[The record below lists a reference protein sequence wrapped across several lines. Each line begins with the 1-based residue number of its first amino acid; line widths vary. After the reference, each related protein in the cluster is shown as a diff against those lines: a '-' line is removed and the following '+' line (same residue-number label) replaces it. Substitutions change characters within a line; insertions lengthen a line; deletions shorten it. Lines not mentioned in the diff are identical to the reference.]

1 MSDPKIVSEL
11 IMREKAVQGA
21 QKKPVNGGAPGRRTG
36 RLGRKSTLIMLA
48 VISSLVVFG
57 TTTQTWVHVK
67 LGQGVVQQADLNVA
81 GSKAATA
88 VTALALVALAG
99 ALAASIGRRVSR
111 VVAAVIIF
119 LGAIGIIV
127 SSVAVVLDPQ
137 AAAAG
142 PVGTATGVTGQ
153 NSDVTTTVFPWIAV
167 VAAVVLALAAVL
179 IAWLGRTWN
188 QRTKYDSAAAHA
200 SRGVS
205 GSAARPG
212 SAPAPGTGA
221 SADPTAAAPMPE
233 VRDDIDSW
241 DELSHGNDPT
251 A

>member
-1 MSDPKIVSEL
+1 
-11 IMREKAVQGA
+11 MREEAVHGA
-21 QKKPVNGGAPGRRTG
+21 QQKPAGGRTAGRRAG

-67 LGQGVVQQADLNVA
+67 LGEGVVQQADLNVA

-99 ALAASIGRRVSR
+99 ALAASIGRRISR

-119 LGAIGIIV
+119 LGAVGIIV
-127 SSVAVVLDPQ
+127 SSVAVVLNPQ

-153 NSDVTTTVFPWIAV
+153 NSDVTTTAFPLIAV
-167 VAAVVLALAAVL
+167 GAAVILALAAVL

-188 QRTKYDSAAAHA
+188 QRTKYDAAGA
-200 SRGVS
+200 RTGGV
-205 GSAARPG
+205 SAARPG
-212 SAPAPGTGA
+212 SATESTPGSTTGSTTGV
-221 SADPTAAAPMPE
+221 SADSTAAQPIPV